1 MQNVNHKIYLRKVL
15 MSTGEF
21 TQEAVIENDQN
32 KIYESAPQGLTLGKN
47 EASLLTTDKGN
58 DISFL
63 NTKEIFDLSQA
74 EFDALIS
81 SKLVSQLT
89 TSLSLAF
96 LRYSSN
102 NNGFAD
108 DDLYKY
114 IATSNKTNISFPYG
128 IFNILNG
135 GMHAGNRLE
144 FCEFMIIPKASSI
157 DENIRIASEIYLDL
171 KKILE
176 NDLGIENT
184 LVGREGGFAPNISDV
199 EYAISL
205 IKKAI
210 NTRNINMCDIAI
222 NLAANNFSKR
232 IMCTHSCFEYLIK
245 DKKYSSQEFVVY
257 YESLLKKFPEIT
269 YLEDPF
275 HEEDIDT
282 WRELKNK
289 VGGKVLITG
298 DDLIVTNIKYL
309 EMHKDSIDACILKI
323 NQVGTFTDLM
333 KTYHYCMK
341 NNIKTII
348 SQRSGETD
356 SDIISHI
363 AVGLGS
369 SYIKAGAPARER
381 IIKYNSLLRIYDNK

>member
-1 MQNVNHKIYLRKVL
+1 MQNINHKIYTRNVL

-21 TQEAVIENDQN
+21 TQEAVIENGQN
-32 KIYESAPQGLTLGKN
+32 KIYESAPQGLTLGQN
-47 EASLLTTDKGN
+47 EASLLAIDKGN

-63 NTKEIFDLSQA
+63 NTKEILNLSQA
-74 EFDALIS
+74 EFDVLIS
-81 SKLVSQLT
+81 SKLISQLT

-96 LRYSSN
+96 LKYSSSS
-102 NNGFAD
+102 NGFTD
-108 DDLYKY
+108 DKLYEY
-114 IATSNKTNISFPYG
+114 IASSNKTNISFPYG

-135 GMHAGNRLE
+135 GMHAGSRLE

-157 DENIRIASEIYLDL
+157 NENIRIASEVYLDL
-171 KKILE
+171 RRILE
-176 NDLGIENT
+176 NDLGIEHT

-199 EYAISL
+199 EYAILL

-210 NTRNINMCDIAI
+210 NVRNTNKCDIAI
-222 NLAANNFSKR
+222 DIAANNLSRR
-232 IMCTHSCFEYLIK
+232 IGEDNSSFEYLIK
-245 DKKYSSQEFVVY
+245 GKGYSSQEFVVY
-257 YESLLKKFPEIT
+257 LESLLKKFPEIT

-275 HEEDIDT
+275 HEEDIGA
-282 WRELKNK
+282 WKELKTK
-289 VGGKVLITG
+289 IGDRVLIVG

-309 EMHKDSIDACILKI
+309 EKYKDSINACILKI
-323 NQVGTFTDLM
+323 NQVGTFTDLI
-333 KTYHYCMK
+333 KAYHFCIK

-356 SDIISHI
+356 SDIISHV

-369 SYIKAGAPARER
+369 NYIKAGAPARER

>member
-1 MQNVNHKIYLRKVL
+1 

-21 TQEAVIENDQN
+21 TQEAVIENGQG
-32 KIYESAPQGLTLGKN
+32 KIYESAPQGVTLGKN
-47 EASLLTTDKGN
+47 EASLLTIGKGN

-63 NTKEIFDLSQA
+63 NNKEVFNMSQA
-74 EFDALIS
+74 GFDELIS
-81 SKLVSQLT
+81 SGLASQLT

-102 NNGFAD
+102 KNGFTD
-108 DDLYKY
+108 DKLYEY
-114 IATSNKTNISFPYG
+114 IATTNKITPSFPHG

-144 FCEFMIIPKASSI
+144 FCEFMIIPKAPSI
-157 DENIRIASEIYLDL
+157 DENIRIASEVYLDL

-176 NDLGIENT
+176 NDLGIEHT
-184 LVGREGGFAPNISDV
+184 LVGREGGFAPNIPDV
-199 EYAISL
+199 EYAILL

-210 NTRNINMCDIAI
+210 NIRNGNVCDIAI
-222 NLAANNFSKR
+222 DIAANNFSERVNGAHPGFKYY
-232 IMCTHSCFEYLIK
+232 INN
-245 DKKYSSQEFVVY
+245 KKYSSYELVAY

-275 HEEDIDT
+275 HEEDIDA

-289 VGGKVLITG
+289 IGSKILITG

-309 EMHKDSIDACILKI
+309 EKYKDSINACILKI

-333 KTYHYCMK
+333 KAYHFCMK

-356 SDIISHI
+356 SDIISHVAI
-363 AVGLGS
+363 GLGS
-369 SYIKAGAPARER
+369 DYIKAGAPARER

>member
-1 MQNVNHKIYLRKVL
+1 MQNIKHKIYIRNVL

-21 TQEAVIENDQN
+21 TQEAVIENGQG
-32 KIYESAPQGLTLGKN
+32 KIYESAPQGVTLGKN
-47 EASLLTTDKGN
+47 EASLLTIGKGN

-63 NTKEIFDLSQA
+63 NNKEVFNMSQA
-74 EFDALIS
+74 GFDELIS
-81 SKLVSQLT
+81 SGLASQLT

-102 NNGFAD
+102 KNGFTD
-108 DDLYKY
+108 DKLYEY
-114 IATSNKTNISFPYG
+114 IATTNKITPSFPHG

-144 FCEFMIIPKASSI
+144 FCEFMIIPKAPSI
-157 DENIRIASEIYLDL
+157 DENIRIASEVYLDL

-176 NDLGIENT
+176 NDLGIEHT
-184 LVGREGGFAPNISDV
+184 LVGREGGFAPNIPDV
-199 EYAISL
+199 EYAILL

-210 NTRNINMCDIAI
+210 NIRNGNVCDIAI
-222 NLAANNFSKR
+222 DIAANNFSERVNGAHPGFKYY
-232 IMCTHSCFEYLIK
+232 INN
-245 DKKYSSQEFVVY
+245 KKYSSYELVAY

-275 HEEDIDT
+275 HEEDIDA

-289 VGGKVLITG
+289 IGSKILITG

-309 EMHKDSIDACILKI
+309 EKYKDSINACILKI

-333 KTYHYCMK
+333 KAYHFCMK

-356 SDIISHI
+356 SDIISHVAI
-363 AVGLGS
+363 GLGS
-369 SYIKAGAPARER
+369 DYIKAGAPARER

>member
-1 MQNVNHKIYLRKVL
+1 MQNINHKIYTRNVL

-21 TQEAVIENDQN
+21 TQEAVIENGQN
-32 KIYESAPQGLTLGKN
+32 KIYESAPQGLTLGQN
-47 EASLLTTDKGN
+47 EASLLAIDKGN

-63 NTKEIFDLSQA
+63 NTKEILNLSQA
-74 EFDALIS
+74 EFDVLIS
-81 SKLVSQLT
+81 SKLISQLT

-96 LRYSSN
+96 LKYSSSS
-102 NNGFAD
+102 NGFTD
-108 DDLYKY
+108 DKLYEY
-114 IATSNKTNISFPYG
+114 IASSNKTNISFPYG

-135 GMHAGNRLE
+135 GMHAGSRLE

-157 DENIRIASEIYLDL
+157 NENIRIASEVYLDL
-171 KKILE
+171 RRILE
-176 NDLGIENT
+176 NDLGIEHT

-199 EYAISL
+199 EYAILL

-210 NTRNINMCDIAI
+210 NVRNTNKCDIAI
-222 NLAANNFSKR
+222 DIAANNLSRR
-232 IMCTHSCFEYLIK
+232 IEYLIK
-245 DKKYSSQEFVVY
+245 GKGYSSQEFVVY
-257 YESLLKKFPEIT
+257 LESLLKKFPEIT

-275 HEEDIDT
+275 HEEDIGA
-282 WRELKNK
+282 WKELKTK
-289 VGGKVLITG
+289 IGDRVLIVG

-309 EMHKDSIDACILKI
+309 EKYKDSINACILKI
-323 NQVGTFTDLM
+323 NQVGTFTDLI
-333 KTYHYCMK
+333 KAYHFCIK

-356 SDIISHI
+356 SDIISHV

-369 SYIKAGAPARER
+369 NYIKAGAPARER